1 MIYKRSLFEGYCTFH
16 REKIKSGLYIELVYS
31 NKDQLQKENLHSDDQ
46 QFNQYQPNEQSP
58 LTSSHRTQKGNIT
71 TYDVGNPHI

>member
-1 MIYKRSLFEGYCTFH
+1 LFEGYCTFH
-16 REKIKSGLYIELVYS
+16 REKNKSGLYIELVYRTYFLS

-58 LTSSHRTQKGNIT
+58 LTSSHLFLAFSVLYNEI
-71 TYDVGNPHI
+71 